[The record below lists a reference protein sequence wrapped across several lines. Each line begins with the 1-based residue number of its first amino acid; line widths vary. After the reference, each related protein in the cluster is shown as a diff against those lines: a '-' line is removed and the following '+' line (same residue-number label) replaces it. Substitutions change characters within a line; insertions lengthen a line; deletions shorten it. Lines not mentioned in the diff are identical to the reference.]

1 MRSLSLCLF
10 ALLTQLNGC
19 ATNPVTGEQDLVMM
33 SEQDEIKL
41 GAQTN
46 QQIMQQY
53 QRYDDP
59 DLQAYVQSV
68 GAKLAA
74 ISHRSHLNFRFTVLD
89 SKEVNAFALPGG
101 YIYITRGLMAYLNSE
116 AELAAV
122 LGHEIGHVTARHAVR
137 QHSATQLAKIGLV
150 LGSVFLPGGYQAT
163 GQQLGNLLGGALLSG
178 YGREHELQSD
188 RLGAEYLACSGYNPQ
203 AMLQVIRILKNQEQ
217 FELKLAHAEGR
228 QANVYHGLFAS
239 HPDNDTRLQQVI
251 AHAAQVKQVDTP
263 YNTGRD
269 AYLTR
274 IDELSFGESAQQ
286 GILRGQDFYHGDLG
300 FTLRFPAGWKVNN
313 RTDSLIAVAPDSS
326 AIMQLTLKP
335 ADQRISPR
343 DFMLRKLGI
352 KQLNNEY
359 SLKIHGLSAH
369 TATAVI
375 DAGGTQRLSRITLI
389 YYQQHAYILVGMSKD
404 PASIARNDSA
414 FLVTARSFR
423 PLTEDERETIR
434 PMQLEII
441 RADDKMTYAALATNS
456 PLENFAEQ
464 QLRLL
469 NGDYPAGEPQLG
481 ELVKTVR

>member
-1 MRSLSLCLF
+1 MRTLCLL
-10 ALLTQLNGC
+10 ALLILLAGC

-33 SEQDEIKL
+33 SEQDELKL

-46 QQIMQQY
+46 QRILQQY
-53 QRYDDP
+53 QPYDDP
-59 DLQAYVQSV
+59 DLQAYVQYV
-68 GAKLAA
+68 GTKLAA

-137 QHSATQLAKIGLV
+137 QHSATQLANIGLV
-150 LGSVFLPGGYQAT
+150 LSSVFLPGGFQTA

-188 RLGAEYLACSGYNPQ
+188 RLGAEYLAGSGYDPQ
-203 AMLQVIRILKNQEQ
+203 AMLQVIRVLKNQEQ
-217 FELKLAHAEGR
+217 FELKLARAESR

-263 YNTGRD
+263 YTGRD

-274 IDELSFGESAQQ
+274 IDELSFGESTQQ
-286 GILRGQDFYHGDLG
+286 GILRGQNFYHGDLG
-300 FTLRFPAGWKVNN
+300 FTLQFPAGWKVDN
-313 RTDSLIAVAPDSS
+313 RTDSLIAAAPDNS

-335 ADQRISPR
+335 VGQRISPR
-343 DFMLRKLGI
+343 AFMLGKLGL
-352 KQLNNEY
+352 KQLNNEQ
-359 SLKIHGLSAH
+359 SLKIHGLPAH

-375 DAGGTQRLSRITLI
+375 DASGTQRLSRITVI

-404 PASIARNDSA
+404 PGNIARHDGS
-414 FLVTARSFR
+414 FLITARSFR
-423 PLTEDERETIR
+423 PLTGDERETIR
-434 PMQLEII
+434 PMRLEII
-441 RADDKMTYAALATNS
+441 RADDKMTYATLATNS

-464 QLRLL
+464 QIRLL
-469 NGDYPAGEPQLG
+469 NGDYPAGEPQVG
-481 ELVKTVR
+481 ELVKIVR